1 MQQCEFACAQ
11 SRNRLQTMSIAVPQ
25 QALSIAVTPEA
36 MPIAVIVDA
45 GGMSALTTAASA
57 RECLA
62 ANAFCWLDIFGGDDT
77 ERKALLAQV
86 GLEEPDLV
94 WAQRFGQAG
103 RLAIGQNKVRA
114 VTWMAEP
121 AGKLIEVHLLCSR
134 QRILTVW
141 KGDMAILD
149 NLRQHFV
156 ERIGEVGK
164 SPFQATGILLQLL
177 LSTLDHAIRRLDA
190 QLDLL
195 RTQLDDRT
203 SSADYARFA
212 SQHKELQTAWLGF
225 NRYASA
231 VRTSMVGVEAVP
243 GMDPRGAEELN
254 DYAEQVE
261 DVQEQLQE
269 RRRWMSD
276 IVHDAA
282 NAVTQRQGEQINR
295 LTLVSLIFLP
305 VTAVTGFFG
314 MNFNWMIS
322 ALESKGAFFAL
333 GMLLPISMMLLTL
346 AWFTQRG
353 FIQIGRRR
361 PAPPPENDARKTD
374 G

>member
-1 MQQCEFACAQ
+1 MI
-11 SRNRLQTMSIAVPQ
+11 IAVPK
-25 QALSIAVTPEA
+25 QALSKTVMPEA
-36 MPIAVIVDA
+36 TPIAVIVDA
-45 GGMSALTTAASA
+45 AGVFPLTTASSA
-57 RECLA
+57 QERLA
-62 ANAFCWLDIFGGDDT
+62 ATAFCWLDIFGGNDT
-77 ERKALLAQV
+77 ERKTLLAQI
-86 GLEEPDLV
+86 GLEETDLV
-94 WAQRFGQAG
+94 WVQRFGQAA
-103 RLAIGQNKVRA
+103 RLTIGQKKLRA
-114 VTWMAEP
+114 VTWMAE
-121 AGKLIEVHLLCSR
+121 ATGKLIEVHLLCSR
-134 QRILTVW
+134 QRIVTVW
-141 KGDMAILD
+141 RGDIAILD

-177 LSTLDHAIRRLDA
+177 LSTLDHAIRGLDE
-190 QLDLL
+190 QLDRL
-195 RTQLDDRT
+195 REQLNDRT

-225 NRYASA
+225 DRYASA
-231 VRTSMVGVEAVP
+231 VRTAMVGVEAVP
-243 GMDPRGAEELN
+243 EMDPRGAEELN

-282 NAVTQRQGEQINR
+282 TTLTQRQGEQINR
-295 LTLVSLIFLP
+295 LTLVSLVFLP

-322 ALESKGAFFAL
+322 ALDSKAAFFAL
-333 GMLLPISMMLLTL
+333 GMLLPIAMVLLTV
-346 AWFTQRG
+346 AWFIQRG

-361 PAPPPENDARKTD
+361 LAPPRDGARKKD

>member
-1 MQQCEFACAQ
+1 M
-11 SRNRLQTMSIAVPQ
+11 NIAVPK
-25 QALSIAVTPEA
+25 QARSITVMPEA
-36 MPIAVIVDA
+36 TPIAVIVDA
-45 GGMSALTTAASA
+45 AGVSPLTTASSA
-57 RECLA
+57 HDRLA
-62 ANAFCWLDIFGGDDT
+62 ATAFCWLDIFGGNDI
-77 ERKALLAQV
+77 ERKTLLAQI
-86 GLEEPDLV
+86 GLEETDLV
-94 WAQRFGQAG
+94 WVQRFGQAA
-103 RLAIGQNKVRA
+103 RLTIGQKKLRA

-121 AGKLIEVHLLCSR
+121 TGKLIEVHLLCSH

-141 KGDMAILD
+141 RGDIAILD

-177 LSTLDHAIRRLDA
+177 LSTLDHAIRGLDA
-190 QLDLL
+190 QLDCL
-195 RTQLDDRT
+195 RVRLDDRT
-203 SSADYARFA
+203 RGADYARFA
-212 SQHKELQTAWLGF
+212 SQHKELQTVWLGF
-225 NRYASA
+225 ERYASA
-231 VRTSMVGVEAVP
+231 VRTAMVGVEAVP

-282 NAVTQRQGEQINR
+282 NALTQRQGEQINR

-322 ALESKGAFFAL
+322 ALGSEAAFLVL
-333 GMLLPISMMLLTL
+333 GMLLPFAMVLFTV
-346 AWFTQRG
+346 AWLIQRG
-353 FIQIGRRR
+353 FIQLGRSR
-361 PAPPPENDARKTD
+361 PAPPPTNGARKRD
-374 G
+374 D

>member
-1 MQQCEFACAQ
+1 
-11 SRNRLQTMSIAVPQ
+11 MSIAVPQ
-25 QALSIAVTPEA
+25 QAPSIAVAPAAT
-36 MPIAVIVDA
+36 PIAVIVDA
-45 GGMSALTTAASA
+45 GGVSALTTAASA
-57 RECLA
+57 HGCLV

-77 ERKALLAQV
+77 ERRALLAQI

-94 WAQRFGQAG
+94 WVQRFGQAG
-103 RLAIGQNKVRA
+103 RLAIGQKKVRA

-141 KGDMAILD
+141 NGDMAILD
-149 NLRQHFV
+149 HLRQHFV

-177 LSTLDHAIRRLDA
+177 LSTLDHAIRGLDV
-190 QLDLL
+190 QLDHL
-195 RTQLDDRT
+195 RSQLDDRT
-203 SSADYARFA
+203 SGADYARFS
-212 SQHKELQTAWLGF
+212 SQHKELQTTWLGF
-225 NRYASA
+225 NRYASS
-231 VRTSMVGVEAVP
+231 VRTAMVGVEAVP

-282 NAVTQRQGEQINR
+282 NALTQRQGEQINR

-314 MNFNWMIS
+314 MNFNWMIG
-322 ALESKGAFFAL
+322 ALDGEAAFFAL
-333 GMLLPISMMLLTL
+333 GMLLPISMVLLTL
-346 AWFTQRG
+346 AWFIQRG

-361 PAPPPENDARKTD
+361 PASPSESGAPKKDD
-374 G
+374 

>member
-1 MQQCEFACAQ
+1 MI
-11 SRNRLQTMSIAVPQ
+11 MAVPK
-25 QALSIAVTPEA
+25 QALSIAVMPEA
-36 MPIAVIVDA
+36 TPIAVIVDA
-45 GGMSALTTAASA
+45 AGVFPLTTASSA
-57 RECLA
+57 RERLA
-62 ANAFCWLDIFGGDDT
+62 ATAFCWLDIFGGNDT
-77 ERKALLAQV
+77 ERKSLLGQI
-86 GLEEPDLV
+86 GLEETDLV
-94 WAQRFGQAG
+94 WVQRFGQAA
-103 RLAIGQNKVRA
+103 RLTIGQKKLRA

-121 AGKLIEVHLLCSR
+121 TGKLIEVHLLCSR
-134 QRILTVW
+134 QRIVTVW
-141 KGDMAILD
+141 RGDIAILD

-177 LSTLDHAIRRLDA
+177 LSTLDHAIRGLDE
-190 QLDLL
+190 QLDRL
-195 RTQLDDRT
+195 REQLDDRT

-225 NRYASA
+225 DRYASA
-231 VRTSMVGVEAVP
+231 VRTAMVGVEAVP
-243 GMDPRGAEELN
+243 EMDPRGAEELN

-282 NAVTQRQGEQINR
+282 TTLTQRQGEQINR
-295 LTLVSLIFLP
+295 LTLVSLVFLP

-322 ALESKGAFFAL
+322 ALDSKAAFFAL
-333 GMLLPISMMLLTL
+333 GMLLPIAMVLLTV
-346 AWFTQRG
+346 AWFIQRG
-353 FIQIGRRR
+353 FIRIGRRR
-361 PAPPPENDARKTD
+361 LAPPRDGTRKHNRN
-374 G
+374 